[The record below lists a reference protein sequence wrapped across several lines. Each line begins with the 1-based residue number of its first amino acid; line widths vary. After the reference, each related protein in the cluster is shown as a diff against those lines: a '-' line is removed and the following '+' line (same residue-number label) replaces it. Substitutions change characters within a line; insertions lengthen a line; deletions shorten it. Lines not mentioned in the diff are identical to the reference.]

1 MSGASR
7 YADVELGISVVPRET
22 FFPLYPPPVKLVLA
36 IGGRPLR
43 SFRTR

>member
-22 FFPLYPPPVKLVLA
+22 FFFPPVKLVLA
-36 IGGRPLR
+36 IGGRSLR
-43 SFRTR
+43 SIRTR